1 MSSLQVSRQ
10 EGAALLL
17 KEGAALWSES
27 SGALGV
33 QGCGA
38 CALVS
43 LW

>member
-10 EGAALLL
+10 EGAALLP